1 MDGIRLDVS
10 GTNVPRRVARRHH
23 GSPATQIVD
32 DNGAIWTI
40 GPNRAILRNG
50 VHAAGGWGSQIV
62 WTSHT
67 LYVLGP
73 DNNWYQ
79 WTGSGWTFLGPT
91 FPGASRDG
99 TTVPPATYDVEHPPA
114 THIVDDDGATWTIGP
129 NRAILRSGVHAAG
142 GGGLADCLDESH
154 PLRPWA

>member
-1 MDGIRLDVS
+1 M
-10 GTNVPRRVARRHH
+10 RRR
-23 GSPATQIVD
+23 SLTPD
-32 DNGAIWTI
+32 GAIWTL

-79 WTGSGWTFLGPT
+79 WTGSSWTFLGPT
-91 FPGASRDG
+91 FPGASLDG
-99 TTVPPATYDVEHPPA
+99 TTVPHATQ
-114 THIVDDDGATWTIGP
+114 IVDHNGAIWTIGP
-129 NRAILRSGVHAAG
+129 NRAILRNGVQAAG
-142 GGGLADCLDESH
+142 GWGSQIVWTSHTLFVLGTDDNWYQWTGSSWTFLGATFPGGAGT
-154 PLRPWA
+154 